1 MQMYGKREVSS
12 DIRLMT
18 SDFTLQT
25 LDVIF
30 HSFYFG
36 LHTSDLSLKFNYKL
50 NNRAQAFQMNKAH
63 YMIMTTHQYRLFLSS
78 VDNSILQM

>member
-36 LHTSDLSLKFNYKL
+36 LHTSDLS
-50 NNRAQAFQMNKAH
+50 A
-63 YMIMTTHQYRLFLSS
+63 I
-78 VDNSILQM
+78 VI